1 MLKAL
6 NQWLK
11 LLTQSQIVTTLA
23 VHCQCDV
30 CSDHGWHSGGC
41 RSPGS
46 AYSIMPKW
54 WHLMVLQYVAAS
66 FHLPSVTT
74 ANINTVQGPK
84 PYKQFEMPT
93 IPALVMSEVLLP
105 QSNFMAAFVNSH
117 SSLLFDVSS
126 GLPTYKDH
134 NVTQLTGLFSMVI
147 SCWTFKTL
155 LKMSNC
161 QHTCTTVDLVLL
173 MSTDHITCIC
183 QIQGKN
189 YHKI

>member
-1 MLKAL
+1 
-6 NQWLK
+6 
-11 LLTQSQIVTTLA
+11 
-23 VHCQCDV
+23 
-30 CSDHGWHSGGC
+30 
-41 RSPGS
+41 
-46 AYSIMPKW
+46 
-54 WHLMVLQYVAAS
+54 MVLQYVAAS

-147 SCWTFKTL
+147 SC
-155 LKMSNC
+155 
-161 QHTCTTVDLVLL
+161 
-173 MSTDHITCIC
+173 
-183 QIQGKN
+183 
-189 YHKI
+189 